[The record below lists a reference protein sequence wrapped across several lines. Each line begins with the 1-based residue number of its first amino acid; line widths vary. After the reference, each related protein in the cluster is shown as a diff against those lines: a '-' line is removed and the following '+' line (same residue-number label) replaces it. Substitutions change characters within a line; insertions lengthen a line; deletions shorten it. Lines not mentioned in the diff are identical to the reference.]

1 METALYIDA
10 LMQTGLTKDEAL
22 VYTTLIM
29 RNNST
34 ASALAVRSSLSRPL
48 TYKILDGL
56 IEKELVTKVDLPKA
70 VSRFTAEHPL
80 KLRELIDSQRIK
92 LEQNKSAL
100 EGALGPLISA
110 YTALSGK
117 PGVRILE
124 GVAGIEE
131 LYEDI
136 LNENQALLLIRS
148 PKDVSHPELQ
158 DIVTAQI
165 DAQVKQ
171 NIHTQAITPFTNET
185 SEELENWDGAHL
197 VTRRL
202 VHLDT
207 LRIPAQILIYAN
219 KVALTAYE
227 EKLMTTIIDNEA
239 IAMTFRLLFSVLWD
253 TSEKSDSEIRTGL
266 KAGTLTAPL
275 L

>member
-1 METALYIDA
+1 METNTFTDA
-10 LMQTGLTKDEAL
+10 LIHAGLTKDESL
-22 VYTTLIM
+22 VYTTLIE

-34 ASALAVRSSLSRPL
+34 ASALAVRASLSRQL
-48 TYKILDGL
+48 TYKTLDGL
-56 IEKELVTKVDLPKA
+56 IEKGLVTKVDAPQA

-80 KLRELIDSQRIK
+80 KLRELIDSKRAK
-92 LEQNKSAL
+92 LEQDKSAL

-124 GVAGIEE
+124 GIAGIEE

-136 LNENQALLLIRS
+136 LNENNDLLLIRS

-158 DIVTAQI
+158 DIVTKQI

-171 NIHTQAITPFTNET
+171 NIRTQAITPFTNET
-185 SEELENWDGAHL
+185 DSELENWDASHL

-202 VHLDT
+202 VHLEQ
-207 LRIPAQILIYAN
+207 LSIPAQIIVYTH
-219 KVALTAYE
+219 KVAITAYE

-239 IAMTFRLLFSVLWD
+239 IAETFRLLFTFLWNA
-253 TSEKSDSEIRTGL
+253 SEDSDAQIRKGL
-266 KAGTLTAPL
+266 KDGTLTSPL
-275 L
+275 V